1 MLEHLK
7 QAAFLVKLFGNVFFK
22 FTGRTFDMS
31 DRVNIVFS
39 RDKDGT
45 ICTVLNYQDVKPRGD
60 TFEEARENI
69 QEAVELYLETMSK
82 EEIEESLGKELLT
95 TTMEVKVG

>member
-1 MLEHLK
+1 
-7 QAAFLVKLFGNVFFK
+7 
-22 FTGRTFDMS
+22 MS
-31 DRVNIVFS
+31 YRVNIVFS
-39 RDKDGT
+39 RDKDGYYVY
-45 ICTVLNYQDVKPRGD
+45 CPELPGCQSQGD

-82 EEIEESLGKELLT
+82 EEIEEALGKELLT